1 MSLSDAIKNIAG
13 NMTAAGAKGPRDG
26 ESAPGLLG
34 RLGHSDH
41 HINPLLV
48 GNIIGNQSLM
58 SKFADGFLPQGSDV
72 GPISNQQGSSIS
84 DLVAQGRAGGPP
96 KIPGQGGVPLR

>member
-1 MSLSDAIKNIAG
+1 MSIFDAIKNIAG
-13 NMTAAGAKGPRDG
+13 NMTATAAKGPRDDG
-26 ESAPGLLG
+26 NAPGLMG

-58 SKFADGFLPQGSDV
+58 SKFADGFLPHGSDV
-72 GPISNQQGSSIS
+72 GPISNQQGASIS
-84 DLVAQGRAGGPP
+84 DLVAQGRMGPP
-96 KIPGQGGVPLR
+96 KIPGQGGVPSR